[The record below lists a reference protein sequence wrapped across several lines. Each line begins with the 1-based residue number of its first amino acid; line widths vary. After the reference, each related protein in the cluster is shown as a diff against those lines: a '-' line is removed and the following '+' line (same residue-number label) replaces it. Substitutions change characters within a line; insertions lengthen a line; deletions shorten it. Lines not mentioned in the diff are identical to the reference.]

1 MEEAEAELAR
11 LGDISARL
19 QLFPDGTATFTTS
32 NMYINESE
40 TGTWEPTEKGILIS
54 GMMVLDSPEFLW
66 DVTSLTTLDEGIL
79 LIFEKTESPAASYWF
94 VSVPD
99 AGKAG
104 PVEPEQ

>member
-54 GMMVLDSPEFLW
+54 GMTMLDPDYPELLW
-66 DVTSLTTLDEGIL
+66 DGTSLTTLEEGIL
-79 LIFEKTESPAASYWF
+79 MIFEK
-94 VSVPD
+94 
-99 AGKAG
+99 
-104 PVEPEQ
+104 Q

>member
-54 GMMVLDSPEFLW
+54 GMTVLDSPEFLW
-66 DVTSLTTLDEGIL
+66 DGSKLTLSGDTGLGLGETTLV
-79 LIFEKTESPAASYWF
+79 FEK
-94 VSVPD
+94 
-99 AGKAG
+99 K
-104 PVEPEQ
+104 